1 MSSFPVLKNRPID
14 QWKVTELKDELRKR
28 KLPIKG
34 LKEELVRRLF
44 DSIKSEEASDESAED
59 VGANESADE
68 GAIDVEAN
76 APVDEDTKG
85 VGVNEP
91 VDQAPEEHT
100 VSQKVTVSVTEVHAT
115 QEITLPLSEDSP
127 KDNQV
132 ATHESLSTEAQTEKG
147 DEPESVDGENSTVQ
161 EGHPHTKL
169 VAEESPKIG
178 TNETI
183 VAGDVTSADVKSDLI
198 SSEVKSDATRA
209 SNADKQDKVPS
220 PVDAQ
225 IPDTDPMNTD
235 VAAASVNN
243 DAEPEND
250 LGNNSLA
257 NNEECKDSD
266 LMNED
271 CKPIVS
277 KSSNQN

>member
-44 DSIKSEEASDESAED
+44 DSIKSEETSDESAED
-59 VGANESADE
+59 AGANESADE
-68 GAIDVEAN
+68 GAIDAEAS
-76 APVDEDTKG
+76 APVDEDAKG
-85 VGVNEP
+85 AGVNEP

-100 VSQKVTVSVTEVHAT
+100 VSHKATDPVTEVYQETVVHAT
-115 QEITLPLSEDSP
+115 QEITLPPSEDSP
-127 KDNQV
+127 MDNQV
-132 ATHESLSTEAQTEKG
+132 ATHKSLSTEAQTEKG

-161 EGHPHTKL
+161 EGHPHKEL
-169 VAEESPKIG
+169 VAEDTPEIG

-183 VAGDVTSADVKSDLI
+183 VAGDMTSADLKSDMT
-198 SSEVKSDATRA
+198 SSEVKSDVTRA

-225 IPDTDPMNTD
+225 IPDAHPMDTD
-235 VAAASVNN
+235 VASASVNN

-250 LGNNSLA
+250 LGNTTLA
-257 NNEECKDSD
+257 NNEEHKDSAH
-266 LMNED
+266 E
-271 CKPIVS
+271 
-277 KSSNQN
+277 